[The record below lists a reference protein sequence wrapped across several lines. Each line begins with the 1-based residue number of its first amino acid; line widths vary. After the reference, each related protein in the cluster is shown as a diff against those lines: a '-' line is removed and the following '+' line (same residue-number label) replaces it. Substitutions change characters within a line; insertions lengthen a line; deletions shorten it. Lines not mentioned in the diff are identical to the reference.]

1 MSDEN
6 IDLNDIRNY
15 FDDKLQKFGTTH
27 LGVDYNSPHSQEHRF
42 AQLIQILKPEK
53 SYSLLDFGSGY
64 GSLYGYLSRLGHNLN
79 YFGYDILET
88 MVEEGNNI
96 FKDNPQCFF
105 STSLENIPQVNYAI
119 ASGTFNMKMD
129 FEFQKWQD
137 FVLKNIHIMHEY
149 TSLGFSF
156 NLLTSYSDSE
166 YMRKDLYYADPCFY
180 FDYCK
185 KHFSKNIAL
194 LHDYGLYDFTILVRK
209 DVE

>member
-6 IDLNDIRNY
+6 INLNVIRNY

-42 AQLIQILKPEK
+42 AQLIKIIKPGK

-64 GSLYGYLSRLGHNLN
+64 GSLYEYLSLLDHDLT
-79 YFGYDILET
+79 YYGYDILDT
-88 MVEEGNNI
+88 MVEEGKNK
-96 FKDNPQCFF
+96 FKNSPQCFF
-105 STSLENIPQVNYAI
+105 STSLGNIPRVDYAV
-119 ASGTFNMKMD
+119 ASGTFNMKMGY
-129 FEFQKWQD
+129 EFQDWQE
-137 FVLKNIHIMHEY
+137 FVLNNIQIMHEH
-149 TSLGFSF
+149 SMLGFAF
-156 NLLTSYSDSE
+156 NLLTSYSDPE
-166 YMRKDLYYADPCFY
+166 YMRRDLYYADPCFY

-209 DVE
+209 DV